1 MERGSCDR
9 PSLVVCRCRRVQIAD
24 HARCRRQP
32 PGVPGLAA
40 VDPDGLPWGSRV
52 GHARRVS
59 QSASRPS
66 ATLIVVSGLPAA
78 GKTTIASSLA
88 QQIRAAHVRIDTIEQ
103 AVKEAASLIQPLG
116 PVGYLVGYAVAA
128 DQLRNHVS
136 VVADSVN
143 PLAVTRSAWREVGAR
158 HAARTVEVEVIC
170 SDPDEHRRRAETRT
184 SCIPGLVL
192 PTWQQI
198 LVREYEPWDRP
209 PLVIDTAGV
218 DIDTCVTALRQR
230 AAL

>member
-1 MERGSCDR
+1 M
-9 PSLVVCRCRRVQIAD
+9 
-24 HARCRRQP
+24 
-32 PGVPGLAA
+32 
-40 VDPDGLPWGSRV
+40 

-59 QSASRPS
+59 RPVRRPS
-66 ATLIVVSGLPAA
+66 AVLVVVSGLPAA
-78 GKTTIASSLA
+78 GKTTIAGLLA
-88 QQIRAAHVRIDTIEQ
+88 RQLRAAHVRIDTIEQ
-103 AVKEAASLIQPLG
+103 AVIEATSLVQPLG

-143 PLAVTRSAWREVGAR
+143 PLAVTRSAWRQVGAR
-158 HAARTVEVEVIC
+158 HAARTVEVEVVC

-184 SCIPGLVL
+184 SSIPGLVL

-198 LVREYEPWDRP
+198 LDREYEPWDRP
-209 PLVIDTAGV
+209 PLVIDTAGT
-218 DIDTCVTALRQR
+218 DIDACVTTVRRR